1 MTRNMARHAMTDV
14 FVEVAD
20 TLVDDFDLID
30 FLHLLAERCVDL
42 LEVSAVGLL
51 LTDRRGALRVMA
63 ASSEET
69 RLLELFQ
76 IQVDEGPCLDC
87 FRSGG
92 PVSVGDLAESRAR
105 WPQFSQAAAE
115 TGFAAVTA
123 LPMRLRE
130 EVIGALNLFNFQAGE
145 LTADQQRIGQAL
157 ADIATIGILQ
167 QRAISSRDLLT
178 AQLETALS
186 SRVVIEQAKGV
197 IAERHGIDQGQAFE
211 RLRASARNNNRRL
224 ADLAKAIVDG
234 TEQLA

>member
-1 MTRNMARHAMTDV
+1 MARHAMTDV

-20 TLVDDFDLID
+20 TLIDDFDLID

-87 FRSGG
+87 FRSGD
-92 PVSVGDLAESRAR
+92 PVSVGDLAECGSR
-105 WPQFSQAAAE
+105 WPQFARAAAE

-130 EVIGALNLFNFQAGE
+130 EVIGALNLFNFRPGD
-145 LTADQQRIGQAL
+145 LSADQQRIGQAL

-167 QRAISSRDLLT
+167 QRAISSRDLLA
-178 AQLETALS
+178 AQLESALR

-234 TEQLA
+234 SENLA

>member
-20 TLVDDFDLID
+20 TLIDDFDLID

-63 ASSEET
+63 ASGEET

-92 PVSVGDLAESRAR
+92 PISVGDLAESGSR
-105 WPQFSQAAAE
+105 WPQFARAAAE

-130 EVIGALNLFNFQAGE
+130 EVIGALNLFDIHPGE
-145 LTADQQRIGQAL
+145 LSAQQQRVGQAL
-157 ADIATIGILQ
+157 ADVATIGILQ

-178 AQLETALS
+178 AQLENALR

-197 IAERHGIDQGQAFE
+197 IAERHGVDQGQAFE
-211 RLRASARNNNRRL
+211 RLRAAARNHNRRL
-224 ADLAKAIVDG
+224 ADLAEAIVEG
-234 TEQLA
+234 SEQLA

>member
-1 MTRNMARHAMTDV
+1 MTDV

-20 TLVDDFDLID
+20 TLIDDFDLID

-87 FRSGG
+87 FRSGD
-92 PVSVGDLAESRAR
+92 PVSVGDLAECGSR
-105 WPQFSQAAAE
+105 WPQFARAAAE

-130 EVIGALNLFNFQAGE
+130 EVIGALNLFNSRPGD
-145 LTADQQRIGQAL
+145 LSADQQRIGQAL
-157 ADIATIGILQ
+157 ADVATIGILQ
-167 QRAISSRDLLT
+167 QRAISSRDLLA
-178 AQLETALS
+178 AQLESALR

-234 TEQLA
+234 SEKLA